1 MKGSVSSPSPPDGEG
16 VLLALEGVR
25 LAFGGVSAL
34 AGVSFALYPGEVVAL
49 IGPNGAGKTSVFN
62 CICGFYKPQQG
73 TIRWRGEAITGLPP
87 HRLARLGI
95 GRSFQNIELFRTMT
109 CLDNLL
115 LGRHL
120 HIRAGLGS
128 TLLALPAWRRDEV
141 AQRLVIEKI
150 MDLLDLQ
157 AFRHQRV
164 GMLPYGIQKLVEVA
178 RALAGEPKLL
188 LLDEPTAGMT
198 AEEKDEMMV
207 RLLGLR
213 QELGLTMLVVEHDL
227 RVVSQ
232 LAERILVLDY
242 GRLIAD
248 GPPTEVQHHP
258 EVVRAYLGQTKLTTE
273 AAL

>member
-1 MKGSVSSPSPPDGEG
+1 MLPSPASTHVEAGESA
-16 VLLALEGVR
+16 LLALEGVS
-25 LAFGGVSAL
+25 LAFGGVRAL
-34 AGVSFALYPGEVVAL
+34 SGVSFALRPGEVAAL

-62 CICGFYKPQQG
+62 CICGFYKPREG

-87 HRLARLGI
+87 HRIARLGV

-115 LGRHL
+115 LGRHQ
-120 HIRAGLGS
+120 HVRANLFS
-128 TLLALPAWRRDEV
+128 ALLATPGWRRDEV
-141 AQRLVIEKI
+141 AQRRRVEELI
-150 MDLLDLQ
+150 DLLDLQ

-164 GMLPYGIQKLVEVA
+164 GMLPYGIQKLIEVA

-198 AEEKDEMMV
+198 VEEKDEMMV
-207 RLLGLR
+207 RLLRLR
-213 QELGLTMLVVEHDL
+213 QELNLTLLVVEHDL

-232 LAERILVLDY
+232 LAERVLVLDY

-248 GPPTEVQHHP
+248 GAPAEVQHHP
-258 EVVRAYLGQTKLTTE
+258 EVIRAYLGETKLKAE
-273 AAL
+273 VAS